1 MINLNKLFNP
11 DTLLYINK
19 FPTILPSGEI
29 KWLCMYAEMKNFASF
44 VAHAEV
50 AELVDAL
57 RSGRSR
63 CTPVRVRVS
72 SSVQASF

>member
-1 MINLNKLFNP
+1 MNNF
-11 DTLLYINK
+11 
-19 FPTILPSGEI
+19 S
-29 KWLCMYAEMKNFASF
+29 NFAPQ
-44 VAHAEV
+44 AEV

-72 SSVQASF
+72 SSVQVPFQKFKNFHFQIFMRLRKIALWKFCRIKFVWR